1 MAAQPHPIAFVDE
14 SWLQQRG
21 SPGAY
26 LMAAVIIDQEDV
38 PAAEAAASTAAGI
51 HDSYH
56 STALYHRGHVGTIE
70 AMLDVVAEHAGWSV
84 VSAQVPLNAGTRDL
98 PPPNPQHA
106 RAHLESQREHA
117 RQVSLERLLRYLDGQ
132 RVRDVYLET
141 RASPTEWQQARDA
154 GSRLPATDRNDIR
167 AYRRLLDQGAI
178 SHRMRLIH
186 VEGHND
192 PGLWMADSVAW
203 SAGRAIR
210 ADEPQWWNRIADV
223 ATVIEATTGTELHLN
238 ERRAAPPDGERDPHN
253 LSQGAQAMFPPTVY
267 SASPEP
273 HQTGTILQSL
283 VAQADQ
289 ARTPAADQLT
299 REVLGYVQHIAER
312 VEQLSKTVD
321 RMLPRTAATTDT
333 TPSQAATPRPRPDLH
348 DEVQPANQPEIA
360 E

>member
-1 MAAQPHPIAFVDE
+1 MPTHPTAFVDE

-26 LMAAVIIDQEDV
+26 LMAAVIIDHDDV
-38 PAAEAAASTAAGI
+38 PAAETAASAAAGI
-51 HDSYH
+51 HDGYH
-56 STALYHRGHVGTIE
+56 SSVLYHRGHVGTIE
-70 AMLDVVAEHAGWSV
+70 TMLDVVAEHAGWSV

-98 PPPNPQHA
+98 PPPSPQHA
-106 RAHLESQREHA
+106 RAQLEGQREHA
-117 RQVSLERLLRYLDGQ
+117 RQVSLERLLRYLNSQ
-132 RVRDVYLET
+132 RVRDVYLES
-141 RASPTEWQQARDA
+141 RASPVEWQQARNV
-154 GSRLPATDRNDIR
+154 GSRLPHTDRNDIR

-186 VEGHND
+186 VDGRND

-223 ATVIEATTGTELHLN
+223 ATVLEATTGAELHLN
-238 ERRAAPPDGERDPHN
+238 ERGAAPPEGERDPHN
-253 LSQGAQAMFPPTVY
+253 LSQSAQAMSSPTVY

-273 HQTGTILQSL
+273 HHAGAILQSL

-289 ARTPAADQLT
+289 ARTPASDHLT
-299 REVLGYVQHIAER
+299 REVLGYVLHIAER

-321 RMLPRTAATTDT
+321 QMLPRAAGTSDA
-333 TPSQAATPRPRPDLH
+333 TPNQAAAPRPRPDLH
-348 DEVQPANQPEIA
+348 DDAQPATQPDIA